1 MRSQLIDIKG
11 AGTQKYN
18 GQGVFRTGPT
28 PQRRCPG
35 EQCWLLTAAGL
46 FDEGPDDNG
55 HDFNIPIHIF
65 GCNLLSFS
73 DFYTEEKAIPLSSF
87 GYPLWLEGCSETV
100 NQPVKQGCW
109 QVLPAFT
116 QPTGRPESCRKKEV
130 LPGEMHVQE
139 SLVLTVK
146 ALLKWTKLYESTQ
159 YILCFWHFDL
169 WRISFW
175 NTLLWGPTVSLK
187 KLFCRIRVNL

>member
-28 PQRRCPG
+28 PQRRCSG
-35 EQCWLLTAAGL
+35 ERCWLLTAAGL
-46 FDEGPDDNG
+46 FDEGPADNG

-87 GYPLWLEGCSETV
+87 GYPLWLEGCSETEPACQTGLLTGITCFHPAYGAPRIMQEEGGAARRDACTRITGF
-100 NQPVKQGCW
+100 NSKSSVK
-109 QVLPAFT
+109 
-116 QPTGRPESCRKKEV
+116 
-130 LPGEMHVQE
+130 M
-139 SLVLTVK
+139 
-146 ALLKWTKLYESTQ
+146 
-159 YILCFWHFDL
+159 
-169 WRISFW
+169 
-175 NTLLWGPTVSLK
+175 N
-187 KLFCRIRVNL
+187 